1 MSLRFGPLQ
10 ALTVVS
16 GLLLAAPAL
25 AGDPKDEA
33 YLPEDITEEDVGAS
47 EDATSSLRSGGQDA
61 FTVPSG
67 TVSTEATPAVTDT
80 TTSTAAP
87 EPSESASESA
97 AQATDVTATLS
108 DNPNIVIDAVIAR
121 GAPILEEVVSYRVE
135 RLEAGVPKEVVASY
149 AGQEAALEL
158 PQGRYRV
165 TATYGET
172 IVQDDITINSASAP
186 NHTINLNAGYI
197 DLKMIPHIGGD
208 PVATPI
214 DWKILTFGKNYQ
226 GKRELLH
233 EIPNSPRTFVVLP
246 AGWYIVQAW
255 EGDKLT
261 KHAIEVVPG
270 ATLKY
275 TLVRQ

>member
-1 MSLRFGPLQ
+1 MNQSFRPLC
-10 ALTVVS
+10 AFTLVS
-16 GLLLAAPAL
+16 TLLLSGAAF
-25 AGDPKDEA
+25 AGDPKDNS
-33 YLPEDITEEDVGAS
+33 YLPENEQKAAAS
-47 EDATSSLRSGGQDA
+47 EDSAAKLRSGGQGA

-67 TVSTEATPAVTDT
+67 SVVNGDT
-80 TTSTAAP
+80 TSVSKPAPNASAGSEPAASTAQ
-87 EPSESASESA
+87 ASTGTS
-97 AQATDVTATLS
+97 LS
-108 DNPNIVIDAVIAR
+108 DNPNVVIDAVIAM
-121 GAPILEEVVSYRVE
+121 GAPILEDVVSYRVE
-135 RLEAGVPKEVVASY
+135 RLEAGVPKEVVANYS
-149 AGQEAALEL
+149 GQEAALDL

-172 IVQDDITINSASAP
+172 IVQDDIVINSAAS
-186 NHTINLNAGYI
+186 NHTVNLNAGYI
-197 DLKMIPHIGGD
+197 DLKVIPHIGGD

-233 EIPNSPRTFVVLP
+233 EFPGNPRPFVVLP